1 MMKLSKKQK
10 DTLFTLFIFCMIEVI
25 CLIVYVTISGLAGH
39 LDWTV
44 EQLTTTPEGMVIQIL
59 NLIIL
64 VDGIMIFLYIV
75 IFFIMFLTS

>member
-1 MMKLSKKQK
+1 MKLSKKQK

-25 CLIVYVTISGLAGH
+25 CLIVYITISGLAGH

-64 VDGIMIFLYIV
+64 VDGIMIFLYIA

>member
-10 DTLFTLFIFCMIEVI
+10 DTLFTLFLFCMIEFI
-25 CLIVYVTISGLAGH
+25 CVIVYVTISGLAGH
-39 LDWTV
+39 LNWTV

-64 VDGIMIFLYIV
+64 VDGIMIFLYIT

>member
-1 MMKLSKKQK
+1 MKLSKKQK
-10 DTLFTLFIFCMIEVI
+10 DTLFKLFIFCMIEVI

-75 IFFIMFLTS
+75 IFFVMFLTS

>member
-1 MMKLSKKQK
+1 MKLSKKQK

-75 IFFIMFLTS
+75 IFFVMFLTS

>member
-1 MMKLSKKQK
+1 MKLSKKQK

-25 CLIVYVTISGLAGH
+25 CSFLFVTISGLAGH
-39 LDWTV
+39 LVWTV

-64 VDGIMIFLYIV
+64 VDGIMIFLYIT